1 TGAFRAS
8 DVGLAGDRRRGH
20 GPTSRQA
27 MAARDDEH
35 QLVLHPGFRSE
46 SGHERRFADHS
57 QLQLTHG
64 HRALDLPGI
73 ADLEP
78 QGDPGIRRM
87 EPRQRGRQEV
97 GAGSRAG
104 ADREGARPK
113 PAHLARRLLGG
124 TQQRE
129 GLARVWLYRAR
140 RRSRPYALP
149 VTLDESDAKVRF
161 QSTQVLGD
169 GGLADVAGLGGAA
182 HPAMVQDGEEQ
193 LEAVHREAGLDHNI
207 NPIKEINNSYLSY
220 GTTYASFRQF
230 VLGAERPRRS
240 S

>member
-1 TGAFRAS
+1 
-8 DVGLAGDRRRGH
+8 
-20 GPTSRQA
+20 
-27 MAARDDEH
+27 
-35 QLVLHPGFRSE
+35 
-46 SGHERRFADHS
+46 
-57 QLQLTHG
+57 
-64 HRALDLPGI
+64 
-73 ADLEP
+73 
-78 QGDPGIRRM
+78 M
-87 EPRQRGRQEV
+87 EPPERGRQEV

-104 ADREGARPK
+104 ANREGARPK

-124 TQQRE
+124 AQQRE
-129 GLARVWLYRAR
+129 GLARVWLCRAR
-140 RRSRPYALP
+140 RRSRPYTLP

-193 LEAVHREAGLDHNI
+193 LEAVHREAGLNHRL
-207 NPIKEINNSYLSY
+207 NPIKAIKNSYLSY
-220 GTTYASFRQF
+220 GATCASLGQPL

>member
-1 TGAFRAS
+1 
-8 DVGLAGDRRRGH
+8 
-20 GPTSRQA
+20 
-27 MAARDDEH
+27 
-35 QLVLHPGFRSE
+35 
-46 SGHERRFADHS
+46 
-57 QLQLTHG
+57 
-64 HRALDLPGI
+64 
-73 ADLEP
+73 
-78 QGDPGIRRM
+78 M
-87 EPRQRGRQEV
+87 EPPERGWQEV

-124 TQQRE
+124 AQQRE

-193 LEAVHREAGLDHNI
+193 LEAVHREAGLGHRI
-207 NPIKEINNSYLSY
+207 NPIDGINNSYWPY
-220 GTTYASFRQF
+220 GATRASLEQPL

-240 S
+240 A